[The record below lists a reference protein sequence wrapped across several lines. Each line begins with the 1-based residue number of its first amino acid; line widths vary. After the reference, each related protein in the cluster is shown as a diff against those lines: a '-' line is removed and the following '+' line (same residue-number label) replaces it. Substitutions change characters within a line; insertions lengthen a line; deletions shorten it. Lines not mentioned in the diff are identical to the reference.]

1 LAIRPKVRDPCDLA
15 PSSYVEIPPLE
26 PCTLKI
32 GDRTL
37 IESPGGPLETEYALV
52 DAGNIELQSETPGT
66 IREVGY
72 FTNVADAKARLESA
86 GVTLAIVEE
95 VAALM
100 RADLGRVYARGTAVR
115 RVLDQLTAYELF
127 EPRTYEAGMRRY
139 VGRWLDLEGLAR
151 DLKVPRA
158 GVAIEALFLFAAVA
172 EARPDARVALST
184 SGYTRE
190 RRPGERTYRRVA
202 LDHVVEIPAAL
213 RALAEGAVPLAA
225 DRTSGPSR
233 TDLLAAVSAR
243 ASTVAAPE
251 ARARLDDLARSLM
264 ARGMPGRGP
273 LGDRELWALEEQL
286 AQGSTD
292 GIIERVDAIER
303 ARGRLPGT
311 MYLRAKA
318 SLMLGLERP
327 KVIAERVSALSST
340 MNAFFELD
348 LLAGEAWR
356 AAGDS
361 TKAKAF
367 ARDLVENPNAP
378 DELRIRA
385 LEILE
390 AGSASKLEAVPQ
402 PSPVAEAP
410 NVPAAAVVPMPPVT
424 APILPDESDWE
435 TNGPDTAIDPSPVL
449 GVAPRRIDSSPRPAV
464 EEPTLRDR
472 IPAPL
477 SRPPPAPRPHGTT
490 VPLTRPP
497 AAPPPPPP
505 PSVPPID
512 VMPSHPPSSSPQV
525 VHAIALPLEAGD
537 EARFQAAA
545 QRPPTSPPP
554 PGPMP
559 PYMRGASLPPYQS
572 APPPAPDVEI
582 PRAPLTMRRGRR
594 EPPEL
599 AEKLSLPMGMVGEPA
614 PPGRL
619 PTNVNEAR
627 ITFTFWTR
635 ELGKK
640 IRERYRSDLK
650 TDVISIET
658 MQRFIYE
665 RFPNGRVETDA
676 DRQSASLY
684 GAFLSEILARRL
696 GAYWV
701 DIGPTELGYWAMLIA
716 PTTRVHPFGRVLRFI
731 HMGHRERDLVSYYLE
746 LETRQRQG

>member
-1 LAIRPKVRDPCDLA
+1 
-15 PSSYVEIPPLE
+15 LE

-37 IESPGGPLETEYALV
+37 IESPGGPLEAEYALV
-52 DAGNIELQSETPGT
+52 DAGNIELQSESPGT

-72 FTNVADAKARLESA
+72 FTNVADARGRLEAA
-86 GVTLAIVEE
+86 GVTIGIVEE

-115 RVLDQLTAYELF
+115 RVLDQLSAYELF
-127 EPRTYEAGMRRY
+127 EPRTYEAGLRRY

-151 DLKVPRA
+151 DLKIPRA
-158 GVAIEALFLFAAVA
+158 GVALEAIFLFAAVA
-172 EARPDARVALST
+172 EARPEARIALTT

-202 LDHVVEIPAAL
+202 LDHVVEIPGAL
-213 RALAEGAVPLAA
+213 RALAEGQVPLAP

-233 TDLLAAVSAR
+233 TDLLAAITAR
-243 ASTVAAPE
+243 SSTIAAPE

-286 AQGSTD
+286 AHGTAT
-292 GIIERVDAIER
+292 GVIERVDTIER

-327 KVIAERVSALSST
+327 QVIAERVSALSST
-340 MNAFFELD
+340 MNSFFELD
-348 LLAGEAWR
+348 LLAGEAWL
-356 AAGDS
+356 AAGD
-361 TKAKAF
+361 TRKAKAF

-390 AGSASKLEAVPQ
+390 SKSASKLEAAPQTTPFVQALKVGPAPIVPL
-402 PSPVAEAP
+402 
-410 NVPAAAVVPMPPVT
+410 PPVT
-424 APILPDESDWE
+424 TPTLPEESDWE
-435 TNGPDTAIDPSPVL
+435 ANGPDTAIDPSPVL
-449 GVAPRRIDSSPRPAV
+449 GVSSRRIDSSPRPAV
-464 EEPTLRDR
+464 EDPTLRDR
-472 IPAPL
+472 IPVPL
-477 SRPPPAPRPHGTT
+477 SRPPPAPRPHATT
-490 VPLTRPP
+490 VPLPRQQS
-497 AAPPPPPP
+497 APPPAP
-505 PSVPPID
+505 VPP
-512 VMPSHPPSSSPQV
+512 MATPHLEQLQSYPPSSSPQV
-525 VHAIALPLEAGD
+525 VHAIAVPLEAAD
-537 EARFQAAA
+537 EARYKAATE
-545 QRPPTSPPP
+545 RPPTAPPP
-554 PGPMP
+554 PMAMP
-559 PYMRGASLPPYQS
+559 PFMRGASLPPYES
-572 APPPAPDVEI
+572 SPPPENDPAI
-582 PRAPLTMRRGRR
+582 PRAALVPRRSRR

-599 AEKLSLPMGMVGEPA
+599 AETLSIPMGVIGEPA
-614 PPGRL
+614 PAGRL
-619 PTNVNEAR
+619 PTNVHEAR
-627 ITFTFWTR
+627 VTFTMWSR

-640 IRERYRSDLK
+640 MRERHGTDLR

-658 MQRFIYE
+658 MQRFIHE
-665 RFPNGRVETDA
+665 RFPRGRVETDA
-676 DRQSASLY
+676 DRQSAALF
-684 GAFLSEILARRL
+684 GALLSEILARRL
-696 GAYWV
+696 GAQWV
-701 DIGPTELGYWAMLIA
+701 DIGPTELGYWAMVIA

>member
-1 LAIRPKVRDPCDLA
+1 
-15 PSSYVEIPPLE
+15 LE

-52 DAGNIELQSETPGT
+52 DAGNIELHSDTPGA

-72 FTNVADAKARLESA
+72 FTNVEDARARLEAA
-86 GVTLAIVEE
+86 GVTIGIVEE

-100 RADLGRVYARGTAVR
+100 RADLGRVYARGPAVR

-172 EARPDARVALST
+172 ESRPDARVALT
-184 SGYTRE
+184 TTGYTRE

-202 LDHVVEIPAAL
+202 LDHVIEIPGAL
-213 RALAEGAVPLAA
+213 RALAEGAVPLAT

-233 TDLLAAVSAR
+233 TDLLAAISAR

-251 ARARLDDLARSLM
+251 TRARLDDLARSLM

-273 LGDRELWALEEQL
+273 LGDRELWGLEEQL
-286 AQGSTD
+286 SQGSTD
-292 GIIERVDAIER
+292 GVIERIDGIER

-318 SLMLGLERP
+318 SLMLGLERAQ
-327 KVIAERVSALSST
+327 VIAERVSALSVT

-361 TKAKAF
+361 KKAKAF

-390 AGSASKLEAVPQ
+390 TKSASKLEAAPQ
-402 PSPVAEAP
+402 TAPFVQALKVSVAP
-410 NVPAAAVVPMPPVT
+410 VVPLPPVT
-424 APILPDESDWE
+424 APILPEELDWE
-435 TNGPDTAIDPSPVL
+435 TNGPDTAVDPSPVL
-449 GVAPRRIDSSPRPAV
+449 GVASRRIDSSPRPAV
-464 EEPTLRDR
+464 EDRTLRDR
-472 IPAPL
+472 LAAPL
-477 SRPPPAPRPHGTT
+477 SRPPSGARLHRTT
-490 VPLTRPP
+490 VPIPRPP
-497 AAPPPPPP
+497 PTPPPPPIAASP
-505 PSVPPID
+505 VDVAPSF
-512 VMPSHPPSSSPQV
+512 PPSSSPQV

-545 QRPPTSPPP
+545 ERPPAAPPP
-554 PGPMP
+554 PPPMP
-559 PYMRGASLPPYQS
+559 PFMRGASLPPYES
-572 APPPAPDVEI
+572 APPASSDVEI
-582 PRAPLTMRRGRR
+582 PRAPLVPRRTRR

-599 AEKLSLPMGMVGEPA
+599 AEKLSLPMGMVAEPA
-614 PPGRL
+614 PAGRL
-619 PTNVNEAR
+619 PTNVHEAR
-627 ITFTFWTR
+627 VTFTLWTR
-635 ELGKK
+635 ELGQKT
-640 IRERYRSDLK
+640 RERYRADLR

-658 MQRFIYE
+658 MQRFIHE
-665 RFPNGRVETDA
+665 RFPSGRVETDA
-676 DRQSASLY
+676 DRQSAFLY